1 MNEDKQHRRR
11 KSLRVIS
18 PDLYWYITGKFEE
31 LHNVHTYDIQADAIK
46 EETGLHIRLKFGD
59 QFAHQEEQFFTF
71 EAIEE
76 QSTELEGFVKSTA
89 DKCQEVMV
97 ADYFKM
103 MNPKSKV

>member
-1 MNEDKQHRRR
+1 MDEQHQQR
-11 KSLRVIS
+11 KALRVIS
-18 PDLYWYITGKFEE
+18 PDLYRYITGKFEE
-31 LHNVHTYDIQADAIK
+31 LHNIHIYDIQVNAVK
-46 EETGLHIRLKFGD
+46 EETGLHIRLQFGD

-71 EAIEE
+71 ETIEE
-76 QSTELEGFVKSTA
+76 QSAELEEFVKSAA